1 MSSTRPSEPTPSE
14 PPHAD
19 LPPGYVPKPRLERSL
34 VFVVVFLGLLI
45 VAGLTAVVLR
55 IIYLASNPKP
65 QQGLAPS
72 GEVSQ
77 AAAPVAAL
85 EGLQLGLPAGAV
97 VTSLSLD
104 GDRLAVSYQ
113 GESGAGIAIVDA
125 KTGARISTFTIA
137 GPQK

>member
-1 MSSTRPSEPTPSE
+1 MSSTRPSEPTQSE
-14 PPHAD
+14 PAHVD

-34 VFVVVFLGLLI
+34 VFVVAFLGLLI

-55 IIYLASNPKP
+55 IIYLASSPKP
-65 QQGLAPS
+65 QQGLAPA

-77 AAAPVAAL
+77 GAAL
-85 EGLQLGLPAGAV
+85 PAASEGLQLGLPSGAV
-97 VTSLSLD
+97 VTSLALD

-113 GESGAGIAIVDA
+113 GASGAGIAIIDA
-125 KTGARISTFTIA
+125 KTGARISTFAIG